1 MKEKVAKYF
10 TTSNGIF
17 SAFFLITAL
26 GCLITPTIHSND
38 STAILLFALF
48 SFVCNPVII
57 LFDIIAAIIGEDR
70 IRRWNIIFFIA
81 DVLLEIAFYY
91 LIVLSVG

>member
-1 MKEKVAKYF
+1 MKEKLAKFF
-10 TTSNGIF
+10 TISNGIF

-26 GCLITPTIHSND
+26 GCLITPIHSND
-38 STAILLFALF
+38 PSILFAGF

-91 LIVLSVG
+91 MIVLSIG

>member
-10 TTSNGIF
+10 TISNGMF

-38 STAILLFALF
+38 STAILFALF

-91 LIVLSVG
+91 MLVLSIA